1 MTFFNNSGNQ
11 GGIWSSTQNNPY
23 PQSPLLDEQT
33 KRPTRAWQQFFLGIL
48 NFTSS
53 TTASEGQAGLTL
65 PSSPEGFINIT
76 VDGQPY
82 KVPYYNL

>member
-1 MTFFNNSGNQ
+1 MASNNNSGN
-11 GGIWSSTQNNPY
+11 GVWTNSQNNPY

-48 NFTSS
+48 NFTSA
-53 TTASEGQAGLTL
+53 TTATKGAAVL
-65 PSSPEGFINIT
+65 PSNPVGFINIT
-76 VDGQPY
+76 VNGQSY